1 MGDHSDQIGE
11 QLRKAREDAG
21 LSMADAI
28 SQTRLP
34 RSAIEALESEN
45 FAHFASPVY
54 AKSFL
59 SQYSGFL
66 NVEATQWLDAL
77 KPSAF
82 IEGDPLLSLLNSADA
97 AADDAPSIKSR
108 GGWMPVIGLL
118 AVSGGIVLGAI
129 ELFDFFDER
138 FGVDL
143 RDQIRDESTRTL
155 RPGETAPAAM
165 GSPGN
170 PMTPDPASQVP
181 HDDAVRQTP
190 RSMIVR

>member
-129 ELFDFFDER
+129 KLFDFFDER

-143 RDQIRDESTRTL
+143 REQIRDESTRTP
-155 RPGETAPAAM
+155 RPPERAPAGM
-165 GSPGN
+165 DSPGN
-170 PMTPDPASQVP
+170 PMTPDPTQHAP
-181 HDDAVRQTP
+181 DGDAVRQTP